1 MKKNIFIYIFVFYI
15 LLILAIRKYY
25 FSNKFFPIILIDIN
39 IVMLHMHILVGLTN
53 LIIFYILNYYLHL
66 LKNIP

>member
-25 FSNKFFPIILIDIN
+25 FSNKFFSIILIDIN

-53 LIIFYILNYYLHL
+53 LIIFIS
-66 LKNIP
+66 